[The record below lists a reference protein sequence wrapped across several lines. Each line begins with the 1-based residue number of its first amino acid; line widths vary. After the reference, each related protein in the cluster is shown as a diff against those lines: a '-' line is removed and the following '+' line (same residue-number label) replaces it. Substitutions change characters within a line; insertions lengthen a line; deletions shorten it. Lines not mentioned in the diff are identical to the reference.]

1 MKPWPRFWH
10 PSCVASQTKEENMT
24 SRAKGAVIAAA
35 VAAMFVAKEAFGQAY
50 RNAEEL
56 AAKVHCEGV
65 NQCKGQSACKGAG
78 HECAGKNDCKGKGWI
93 AMSAADCKAK
103 GGKVAD

>member
-1 MKPWPRFWH
+1 MTNRAKETV
-10 PSCVASQTKEENMT
+10 VAAAVAVMFV
-24 SRAKGAVIAAA
+24 AKGAVA
-35 VAAMFVAKEAFGQAY
+35 QAY

-65 NQCKGQSACKGAG
+65 NQCKGQGACKGAG

-93 AMSAADCKAK
+93 AMSADDCKAK

>member
-1 MKPWPRFWH
+1 
-10 PSCVASQTKEENMT
+10 MT
-24 SRAKGAVIAAA
+24 NRAKGAVIAAT
-35 VAAMFVAKEAFGQAY
+35 VAGLFVAKGAFAQAY

-78 HECAGKNDCKGKGWI
+78 HECAGKNECKGKGWI

>member
-1 MKPWPRFWH
+1 MTNR
-10 PSCVASQTKEENMT
+10 TKGT
-24 SRAKGAVIAAA
+24 VIAAT
-35 VAAMFVAKEAFGQAY
+35 VAGMFVANGAFAQAY

-93 AMSAADCKAK
+93 AMSADDCKAK